1 MIPVKHSLKF
11 RFSKENSA
19 PIASKRRLEAEV
31 LDGGPPE
38 KRPKTVVD
46 SPQCSAVVKTLMQH
60 PTLETAVVTRI
71 SSEKRQKTAKGLRF
85 STDIA
90 PKAEGVGLGFT
101 TSNPKALR
109 AAMLKCRFADT
120 IFKAQQ
126 KMKGEGENADTR
138 KLKQEKER
146 FERRLVDEK
155 SVLEAELLK
164 FKKQRERDRKAARIA
179 LQNMKNTARIEIN
192 WEAEREF
199 EILIGSSSSPGT
211 GVVHQT
217 HDEEIEEDLH
227 TFFST
232 FGKIACV
239 TVLKNCTTRNSKGVA
254 FVQFVLREDA
264 LSAESVMHGK
274 ILNGKMLS
282 ASVAVDNGRA
292 PEFFKKRCPK
302 NRLGPRE
309 RPVPKKGR
317 RGGGGGE
324 KRGDGGDPGEEKS
337 EGGEGFEEE
346 NWASL
351 VDGTAEEM
359 AEEKEKKKDDKKRQ
373 LF

>member
-90 PKAEGVGLGFT
+90 AKAEGVGLGFT

-126 KMKGEGENADTR
+126 KMKSEGENADPR

-164 FKKQRERDRKAARIA
+164 LKRQRERDRKAARIA
-179 LQNMKNTARIEIN
+179 LQNMKNTAGIEIN
-192 WEAEREF
+192 REAEREF

-217 HDEEIEEDLH
+217 RDEEIEE
-227 TFFST
+227 
-232 FGKIACV
+232 
-239 TVLKNCTTRNSKGVA
+239 
-254 FVQFVLREDA
+254 
-264 LSAESVMHGK
+264 
-274 ILNGKMLS
+274 
-282 ASVAVDNGRA
+282 
-292 PEFFKKRCPK
+292 
-302 NRLGPRE
+302 
-309 RPVPKKGR
+309 
-317 RGGGGGE
+317 GE
-324 KRGDGGDPGEEKS
+324 IIC
-337 EGGEGFEEE
+337 
-346 NWASL
+346 
-351 VDGTAEEM
+351 
-359 AEEKEKKKDDKKRQ
+359 
-373 LF
+373 